1 MSEREYEVV
10 EPMVAAN
17 IFHVRARNRQE
28 AIEKVLRN
36 EHEYVEMAD
45 ATPKCSL
52 RISDAHLIRKAKRP

>member
-1 MSEREYEVV
+1 MSDREYEVI

-17 IFHVRARNRQE
+17 VFTVRARNRQE

-45 ATPKCSL
+45 AAPKRSL
-52 RISDAHLIRKAKRP
+52 RVTDAHLIRKAKRP